1 MKCGAGSWKRGWRTV
16 SVTSAPSRS
25 TDLRKFRGRTLRS
38 ACHSWC
44 KRRCLAP
51 YARPRRERNVF
62 SAKGWA
68 TFQPRNSPARPYRE
82 PVARHLPNF
91 QHHAAGRRCGKRWS
105 EVSGTASAARQPSMT
120 GGAVVKL
127 ESAVLA
133 GASMEE
139 VADAMGNSPD
149 VVFRHYFKDKGSKL
163 AASGIAKLGAALNL
177 LTSNQAS
184 VSPRILEAACIGAG
198 EGQ

>member
-1 MKCGAGSWKRGWRTV
+1 
-16 SVTSAPSRS
+16 
-25 TDLRKFRGRTLRS
+25 
-38 ACHSWC
+38 
-44 KRRCLAP
+44 
-51 YARPRRERNVF
+51 
-62 SAKGWA
+62 
-68 TFQPRNSPARPYRE
+68 
-82 PVARHLPNF
+82 
-91 QHHAAGRRCGKRWS
+91 
-105 EVSGTASAARQPSMT
+105 MT

-177 LTSNQAS
+177 LTSNQAIG
-184 VSPRILEAACIGAG
+184 SPRLLQSACVAAG